1 MRHVNLSRR
10 EINLLEDVCFTKLLT
25 IDNVAIIEKDSDINV
40 VIRNITT
47 KLLTLGKESPYY
59 AELKSILEK
68 FVKLRDIVFKRWK

>member
-47 KLLTLGKESPYY
+47 KLLTLGK
-59 AELKSILEK
+59 
-68 FVKLRDIVFKRWK
+68 